1 MTEELPK
8 GHYWHGC
15 NSCGNE
21 WHSKNTKM
29 ERCPKCK
36 KEPDDQFNN
45 LRRSDL

>member
-36 KEPDDQFNN
+36 KVSCCFVFP
-45 LRRSDL
+45 LKSDL